1 MQNET
6 KASMSIRKLMFRLL
20 ISVCSLF
27 ALLCFLILI
36 STRQI
41 LIQNA
46 AEYTQ
51 LTSQKLQNQLDRIYA
66 K

>member
-1 MQNET
+1 
-6 KASMSIRKLMFRLL
+6 MSIRKLMFRLL

>member
-1 MQNET
+1 MPT

-36 STRQI
+36 STRHI

>member
-1 MQNET
+1 MQT